1 MFTLICKWWVWWC
14 CNAHGTAALYRAASL
29 VQGQPFDSLHKQNSL
44 SDISDIVVMQAS
56 GWGIVIG
63 FGAFFALFA
72 GSLVYLDIAF
82 SGEVCSAPCLSHC

>member
-1 MFTLICKWWVWWC
+1 M
-14 CNAHGTAALYRAASL
+14 
-29 VQGQPFDSLHKQNSL
+29 
-44 SDISDIVVMQAS
+44 MQAS

-82 SGEVCSAPCLSHC
+82 SGEVCSAPCVSHC

>member
-1 MFTLICKWWVWWC
+1 M
-14 CNAHGTAALYRAASL
+14 CNGRFLT
-29 VQGQPFDSLHKQNSL
+29 
-44 SDISDIVVMQAS
+44 QAS

-82 SGEVCSAPCLSHC
+82 SGEVRGAIYVTHCQTMLKRLGLRQKYYGVRCYQT

>member
-1 MFTLICKWWVWWC
+1 MYSPLAVLRRIF
-14 CNAHGTAALYRAASL
+14 SL
-29 VQGQPFDSLHKQNSL
+29 
-44 SDISDIVVMQAS
+44 MQAS

-82 SGEVCSAPCLSHC
+82 SGEVLYTNCTTQFLDIQQLIAFP

>member
-1 MFTLICKWWVWWC
+1 MALLHCTVRHPWCK
-14 CNAHGTAALYRAASL
+14 
-29 VQGQPFDSLHKQNSL
+29 DSLSIDCSKQNSL
-44 SDISDIVVMQAS
+44 SETCEIAVMQAS

-82 SGEVCSAPCLSHC
+82 SGEVCNAPCVSHC